1 MSALAGARVVTP
13 HGVLEDGWVELD
25 AGRITQVGSG
35 PAPAGATDLGGGWLL
50 PGFVDVHLHGG
61 GGFDVTRSIDDMV
74 GASDFHLRHGTTRML
89 ISLMAAPVDVLC
101 SQLAWVRQL
110 AGAGRVLGAHLEG
123 PFLASSRCGAQ
134 NCAHLIDP
142 DPLVFGKLLDAAD
155 GALCT
160 MTLAPELPGAL
171 ELIRDV
177 VDAGVI
183 AAVGHT
189 SASYEEAMAGFAA
202 GATLA
207 THLFNAMS
215 PVSHREPGA
224 AVAALDAAV
233 VLEMINDGVHVH
245 DALTRVVSRGS
256 ADRVVLI
263 TDAVSAAGA
272 GDGRYTLGDR
282 DIVVQD
288 GAARLA
294 GTSQLAGSTLT
305 MDEAVRRFV
314 VDVGMPIEAAAAAA
328 ATTPARLLRVADR
341 CGAISA
347 GLDAD
352 LVHLDDSYVLT
363 RVMSQG
369 GWVS

>member
-1 MSALAGARVVTP
+1 
-13 HGVLEDGWVELD
+13 
-25 AGRITQVGSG
+25 
-35 PAPAGATDLGGGWLL
+35 
-50 PGFVDVHLHGG
+50 
-61 GGFDVTRSIDDMV
+61 
-74 GASDFHLRHGTTRML
+74 
-89 ISLMAAPVDVLC
+89 
-101 SQLAWVRQL
+101 
-110 AGAGRVLGAHLEG
+110 
-123 PFLASSRCGAQ
+123 
-134 NCAHLIDP
+134 
-142 DPLVFGKLLDAAD
+142 
-155 GALCT
+155 
-160 MTLAPELPGAL
+160 
-171 ELIRDV
+171 
-177 VDAGVI
+177 
-183 AAVGHT
+183 
-189 SASYEEAMAGFAA
+189 
-202 GATLA
+202 
-207 THLFNAMS
+207 
-215 PVSHREPGA
+215 
-224 AVAALDAAV
+224 
-233 VLEMINDGVHVH
+233 MINDGVHVH

-341 CGAISA
+341 CGAIAA

-369 GWVS
+369 CWVS